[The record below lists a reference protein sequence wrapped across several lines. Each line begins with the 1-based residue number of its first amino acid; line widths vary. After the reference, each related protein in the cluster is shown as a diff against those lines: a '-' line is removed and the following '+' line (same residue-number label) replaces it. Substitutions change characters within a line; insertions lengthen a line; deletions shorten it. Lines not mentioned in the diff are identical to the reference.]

1 MKRIAG
7 AIISVGLVLALAGC
21 TWRIPQTVSVKTD
34 AEYEFSLGTFEKDL
48 DSELNMSSMMNNAGD
63 GSSDISILDYY
74 PEKADAKTQH
84 FMLQMKVAT
93 IDLATAVSGLTDAI
107 DLIPEDEFDL
117 SAVSGISGFNIPLEA
132 KGMDFNPSS
141 LLKGM
146 KDSIGSDMAD
156 KIEFDKVPLY
166 LYCEATKGLE
176 AEASLNMFYGSKTTP
191 IVPRTSTIVPILD
204 DTTIQNKPLPE
215 FAKDGETVITNLAKT
230 TYLATADI
238 TSIINSSDASIQED
252 DQLCIEY
259 GISSVGGTIKKSDI
273 QNDGLKITIYA
284 VIDIP
289 VRFKVTDDIQL
300 DLSSMSGLSSGS
312 GSGSGSSSSSVEVPN
327 EVKKVLDVVSS
338 ISVKYT
344 ANKLPIH
351 KTSGTM
357 KLGIDLLNNGDME
370 WANISDSGKK
380 EIITLPRRT
389 LNAFKESPSFNPNI
403 VIKMEQDTV
412 FSIPREKAVNMYI
425 ELSVKTGGKIQV
437 M

>member
-1 MKRIAG
+1 MKKIAG

-48 DSELNMSSMMNNAGD
+48 DSELNMSSMMGNAGD
-63 GSSDISILDYY
+63 GNSDIIISDYY
-74 PEKADAKTQH
+74 PEKADSKTQH
-84 FMLQMKVAT
+84 FMLQMKVST
-93 IDLATAVSGLTDAI
+93 IDLTTEVSGLTAAI
-107 DLIPEDEFDL
+107 NAITEDEFDL
-117 SAVSGISGFNIPLEA
+117 SAVAGISGFNVPLEA

-191 IVPRTSTIVPILD
+191 IVARASTIVPILD

-259 GISSVGGTIKKSDI
+259 GISRVGGTIKKSDI

-300 DLSSMSGLSSGS
+300 DLSSMAGLSSGS

-327 EVKKVLDVVSS
+327 EVKKVLDVVSG